1 LHVCKLLHWNL
12 RGEDL
17 ARALQAAVWCI
28 GPWGDSRHNFRDVWT
43 LSEHLLSQLS
53 CLGIEFQTTIERQA
67 VAGSPCFS
75 KRIPNCKQFTSPVE
89 GLILVGSLF
98 SRYFWLDIWT
108 NFLRV
113 FLANNRETN
122 KRAIVLQAD
131 ARERE
136 REWYIYIHIH
146 AARKVTR
153 WKYTMNLSRKAMEIT
168 SGNIWNQN
176 SLMIAR
182 MWPCGSSLLGCGI
195 AQGAYELPQ
204 IEIDHWLC
212 HTHTFLAVLSRSAFS
227 HPKIM
232 ETYEAAEKH
241 LDNGDLQLSVRPGH
255 FLHRHEIFSQKP
267 DTKHPKT
274 YETSMIYYSL
284 SSFIIVYHHLSL
296 IYHQL
301 SLLKTVLS
309 SCLSSFFVIFSPF
322 KNLQVPV
329 PGLRRMRC
337 PSRKGLAKRQWRC
350 TCSCGDP
357 GTAWG
362 APGSRRVPEMAGKM
376 GKLVRK
382 RGFIWF
388 IYMVL
393 HGLIGIILRWYW
405 DYNGKNKQYWGFTG
419 LVEGKL
425 LTEKSMVFQMNIM
438 FFSNSMNNAGP
449 ANFETNPLAGQPG
462 WSHDIP
468 KSVVGDDVPSRSW
481 IWTQSWLRSD
491 ELSLSVEL
499 ISQCT

>member
-1 LHVCKLLHWNL
+1 
-12 RGEDL
+12 
-17 ARALQAAVWCI
+17 
-28 GPWGDSRHNFRDVWT
+28 
-43 LSEHLLSQLS
+43 
-53 CLGIEFQTTIERQA
+53 
-67 VAGSPCFS
+67 
-75 KRIPNCKQFTSPVE
+75 
-89 GLILVGSLF
+89 
-98 SRYFWLDIWT
+98 
-108 NFLRV
+108 
-113 FLANNRETN
+113 
-122 KRAIVLQAD
+122 
-131 ARERE
+131 
-136 REWYIYIHIH
+136 
-146 AARKVTR
+146 
-153 WKYTMNLSRKAMEIT
+153 
-168 SGNIWNQN
+168 
-176 SLMIAR
+176 MIAR

-227 HPKIM
+227 HPEIM

-376 GKLVRK
+376 GKLARK

-388 IYMVL
+388 IYGFTWFNRDYIEMIL
-393 HGLIGIILRWYW
+393 GLQWKKQTILR
-405 DYNGKNKQYWGFTG
+405 
-419 LVEGKL
+419 
-425 LTEKSMVFQMNIM
+425 I
-438 FFSNSMNNAGP
+438 
-449 ANFETNPLAGQPG
+449 
-462 WSHDIP
+462 H
-468 KSVVGDDVPSRSW
+468 W
-481 IWTQSWLRSD
+481 IG
-491 ELSLSVEL
+491 
-499 ISQCT
+499 